1 MPESTVLNRPIAV
14 AMSGGVD
21 SSTVA
26 AMLVARGHSVVG
38 LTMQLWNQRRLPEL
52 ASDGSTGRCC
62 SLDDVYDAR
71 RVAEQLGIPYYVVN
85 FESEFERQ
93 VVEPFISEY
102 LAGRTPIP
110 CTLCN
115 NFIKFDRFL
124 EMADGVGASEIATG
138 HYARITPDPS
148 TGRYQLRKAVDCAKD
163 QTYFLFGLTQGQLAR
178 TLFPLGEMNKP
189 EVRALA
195 ESMGLTVA
203 AKGDSQE
210 ICFVP
215 NGDYA
220 AFLDA
225 YMRSKGIEPAGERGD
240 IVTTDGRTLGAHSG
254 VHHFTVGQRR
264 GLGIAAGEPLYVIS
278 TDAATQRVVVGTSDQ
293 LLCAHLVANNVNWVS
308 WAGLAAPARAQVKI
322 RNKHQAASATLHP
335 TSHPDR
341 VEVHFDEP
349 QRAVTPGQA
358 AVFYDNDLVLGGG
371 WIE

>member
-1 MPESTVLNRPIAV
+1 MPDANPIAV

-21 SSTVA
+21 SSAVA
-26 AMLVARGHSVVG
+26 GLLVSRGHSVVG

-52 ASDGSTGRCC
+52 ANDGGVGRCC

-71 RVAEQLGIPYYVVN
+71 HVAEQLGIPYYVVN
-85 FESEFERQ
+85 FEDQFERQ
-93 VVEPFISEY
+93 VVEPFVAEY

-115 NFIKFDRFL
+115 NFIKFDRFMDL
-124 EMADGVGASEIATG
+124 ADGVGAAQIATG
-138 HYARITPDPS
+138 HYARVTCDPE
-148 TGRYQLRKAVDCAKD
+148 TGRYQLRRAVDTGKD
-163 QTYFLFGLTQGQLAR
+163 QTYFLFGLTQQQLAR
-178 TLFPLGEMNKP
+178 TLFPLGEMSKR

-195 ESMGLTVA
+195 SQMGLAVA
-203 AKGDSQE
+203 AKDESYE

-220 AFLDA
+220 AFMDA
-225 YMRSKGIEPAGERGD
+225 YLRSKGIELDQKRGE
-240 IVTTDGRTLGAHSG
+240 IVSTNGRTVGEHTG

-278 TDAATQRVVVGTSDQ
+278 TDVATQRVTVGGNDQ
-293 LLCAHLVANNVNWVS
+293 LYRASLIAKDINWIS
-308 WAGLAAPARAQVKI
+308 WPGLPAPARAQVKI
-322 RNKHQAASATLHP
+322 RNKHEAAAATLHP
-335 TSHPDR
+335 ASDAAR
-341 VEVHFDEP
+341 IEVRFDEP

-358 AVFYDNDLVLGGG
+358 AVFYQGDLVLGGG